1 MMRPSTPLFSVSALA
16 SGLHLLAA
24 LSAPANSPKISSEEA
39 SFFET
44 FIRPTLVA
52 ECMECHGAEK
62 QKGGLRLDSRPG
74 WQKGGESGAAIVPKD
89 PEGSLLLRSIKH
101 LEPDLKMPE
110 KAPKLDAAVLQNFTR
125 WIAMGAPDTRDEP
138 PQIAARKPAWPE
150 LLAARRS
157 WWSLQPLHS
166 QLPTPSPSPDQT
178 AQSAAGRSHPV
189 DQFLNS
195 SLSKAGLTPQP
206 AAPGEVLVR
215 RLHFLLVGLPPSPTE
230 VSSFLAAHARDPK
243 AAARERA
250 TKLLA
255 SPSFG
260 EHWARHWMD
269 LVRYAESHG
278 SEGDPEIPNAY
289 QYRDYLI
296 RAFNADV
303 PLDQLIREHLAGDLL
318 TSPRVSPGGINE
330 SRIGPAHL
338 RMVDHGYQ
346 PVDTLDDQVKA
357 VDNQIDVVSKAFQ
370 GLTVSCARC
379 HDHKFDAI
387 SQRDY
392 TALYGVFSSIRPA
405 QLPIESDARLQLL
418 QKTKLVQ
425 LKTTIRAELSAQ
437 WLSQL
442 AQLPATLAQAS
453 KPPVDKAVAELQSR
467 LLVVDKKL
475 AETQWAAI
483 SAGTRRES
491 PAPYAIWTFGEG
503 AEDRMGRVS
512 SELVGGAA
520 VRDGALVLNGKG
532 AFLKTAPLP
541 VEITE
546 RTFEAWLSTTNLEQR
561 GGGIVGIEQIAT
573 HAFDS
578 VVYAEKQNRKWL
590 AGSNNHK
597 RTEQTDGPEE
607 AAGTGERI
615 HVALSY
621 AADGTI
627 SVFQNGKPYGKPF
640 RKDSLHTYPA
650 GDTRLLIGL
659 RHTNAG
665 SGFFEGKIE
674 EVRLYTRALSA
685 GEIAASFVGGTLPK
699 TAPKKE
705 GQGGQGGL
713 NAGSEGGVEKLSAE
727 AAGLRAEIKR
737 LAPAEVAE
745 SFAKMSA
752 APEHPLHLAFK
763 AATLSPAAFATFLP
777 EYRAKLLAKIEAAK
791 VFNTE
796 NFKEAWDLSNPEQT
810 KWFTSGPDAAPVS
823 RGDFRVEP
831 TGEKTFA
838 GLLPAGL
845 GASALVPQ
853 FGGVTMSPD
862 FKIASKSISVRF
874 AATNG
879 AMLRLIPDN
888 YPLGTASIFP
898 RAIVQRRDA
907 AWSLLDSTYRID
919 SNAFLEL
926 TTPGHQTRRSEQ
938 PKGATP
944 FIGGDSYF
952 VVEKV
957 VFHDGKEPPKEV
969 HPALEMLLTRCQS
982 NTTQG
987 FIAEFGNCLAE
998 AVQAWREGTLSEA
1011 QRQLLDS
1018 SIQCQILPATH
1029 SSSAAL
1035 EQAIAQYRGLT
1046 QAMPQPNFAPG
1057 VLEHQAVDA
1066 AFLPRGD
1073 YKKPGERVPRGFLE
1087 VLDARPIQGAQSG
1100 RLELAERMLSKNNPL
1115 TSRVMANRIWQWTF
1129 GAGIVPTPDNF
1140 GRMGEKPSHPELLD
1154 FLALKLQQEGWS
1166 LKTALAYLLE
1176 TDAFQRSSLAS
1187 EEAATKD
1194 PLNALLSHANVRRL
1208 EAESIRDALLSVS
1221 GALEPQQF
1229 GPSVAPAVARRSIYL
1244 QQRRNNLPALLT
1256 TFDAPKPF
1264 TTLGRRDSTTVP
1276 AQSLLLLND
1285 PAIMQLSKRWAEA
1298 VRANVPGTDAR
1309 IRAMFVSAFGRP
1321 PSETEAAK
1329 AQAFL
1334 NASGNGDNLT
1344 PLAHA
1349 LFNLKEFIYLR

>member
-1 MMRPSTPLFSVSALA
+1 MHSSKPIFSASLLA
-16 SGLHLLAA
+16 AGLHLLTALVAA
-24 LSAPANSPKISSEEA
+24 ANPPKLSSEET

-74 WQKGGESGAAIVPKD
+74 WQKGGDSGPSIVPKD

-110 KAPKLDAAVLQNFTR
+110 KAPQLDATVLQNFTR
-125 WIAMGAPDTRDEP
+125 WIAMGAPDPRDEP
-138 PQIAARKPAWPE
+138 PQIAAAKPAWPE
-150 LLAARRS
+150 LLAARRT
-157 WWSLQPLHS
+157 WWSLQPIHS
-166 QLPTPSPSPDQT
+166 QLPAPPLTQN
-178 AQSAAGRSHPV
+178 AADRPHPV

-195 SLSKAGLTPQP
+195 ALTKAGLTPQP

-215 RLHFLLVGLPPSPTE
+215 RLHFLLVGLPPSPAE
-230 VSSFLAAHARDPK
+230 VSSFLPAHARDPQ
-243 AAARERA
+243 AAVRERA

-278 SEGDPEIPNAY
+278 SESDPEIPNAY

-296 RAFNADV
+296 RAFNSDV

-318 TSPRVSPGGINE
+318 ASPRVSPAGINE

-379 HDHKFDAI
+379 HDHIFDAI

-405 QLPIESDARLQLL
+405 QLPIESDAHLQLL

-442 AQLPATLAQAS
+442 AQLPATLALAS
-453 KPPVDKAVAELQSR
+453 KPPVDKDVAELQSR

-512 SELVGGAA
+512 SELVGGAV

-561 GGGIVGIEQIAT
+561 GGGVVGIEQIAT

-590 AGSNNHK
+590 SGSNNHK

-607 AAGTGERI
+607 SAGTGERI

-640 RKDSLHTYPA
+640 RKDSLHIYPA

-665 SGFFEGKIE
+665 NGFFEGKIE

-685 GEIAASFVGGTLPK
+685 GEIAASFAGGTLPK
-699 TAPKKE
+699 STPQKP
-705 GQGGQGGL
+705 GQPGVGAGGEAGL
-713 NAGSEGGVEKLSAE
+713 EALASE
-727 AAGLRAEIKR
+727 AAMLRAEIKR
-737 LAPAEVAE
+737 LAPAEVAD
-745 SFAKMSA
+745 SFAKLSA

-763 AATLSPAAFATFLP
+763 AATLSPAAFAAFLP
-777 EYRAKLLAKIEAAK
+777 EYRAKLLAKIKAAK
-791 VFNTE
+791 VFNAE
-796 NFKEAWDLSNPEQT
+796 NFKEAWDLSKPEQAR
-810 KWFTSGPDAAPVS
+810 WFTSGPDAAPVV

-831 TGEKTFA
+831 AGERTFA

-938 PKGATP
+938 PKGAAP
-944 FIGGDSYF
+944 FTAGDSYF

-982 NTTQG
+982 NTAPG
-987 FIAEFGNCLAE
+987 FMEELAHCLTE
-998 AVQAWREGTLSEA
+998 AVQAWKAGTLSEP

-1018 SIQCQILPATH
+1018 SIQCQILPTTR
-1029 SSSAAL
+1029 SSSPAL
-1035 EQAIAQYRGLT
+1035 EQAVAQYRELT
-1046 QAMPQPNFAPG
+1046 HAMPQPNFVPG

-1087 VLDARPIQGAQSG
+1087 VLDARPIQGVQSG
-1100 RLELAERMLSKNNPL
+1100 RLELAERMLSNTNPL

-1166 LKTALAYLLE
+1166 LKTTLGYLLE

-1208 EAESIRDALLSVS
+1208 EAESIRDSLLVVS
-1221 GALEPQQF
+1221 GALDPQPF
-1229 GPSVAPAVARRSIYL
+1229 GPSVAPTVARRSIYL
-1244 QQRRNNLPALLT
+1244 QQRRNSLPALLT

-1276 AQSLLLLND
+1276 AQSLTLLND

-1298 VRANVPGTDAR
+1298 VRANVPGNDAR
-1309 IRAMFVSAFGRP
+1309 IRAMFIAAFGRP
-1321 PSETEAAK
+1321 PSQTEAAK
-1329 AQAFL
+1329 ALAFL
-1334 NASGNGDNLT
+1334 KDSGSVDNLA